1 MENSKKKRANFT
13 QTCIDTQTYV
23 YIYAHQ
29 QLQYGTNEFSH
40 IHTQIHLNTFTC
52 SHCAGSSTCT
62 CICAYSSVHELC
74 NLIHQHSQIVTFA
87 SLDVC
92 CSFAYVEF
100 ASEALADK
108 NFKVL
113 QGVKIGDN
121 EIVVD
126 YVGEKSKY
134 LPQKKELGKCFTAFS
149 NWSRWVLSNND
160 K

>member
-1 MENSKKKRANFT
+1 M
-13 QTCIDTQTYV
+13 
-23 YIYAHQ
+23 
-29 QLQYGTNEFSH
+29 
-40 IHTQIHLNTFTC
+40 
-52 SHCAGSSTCT
+52 
-62 CICAYSSVHELC
+62 
-74 NLIHQHSQIVTFA
+74 
-87 SLDVC
+87 
-92 CSFAYVEF
+92 EF